1 MRYST
6 PIYIVEETKV
16 YNVTTGDYD
25 TERTE
30 TKTYASVAGTDIE
43 TMRLVY
49 GAIKEGSYTIHT
61 QNKIDFEYV
70 RIGNKDY
77 SVDYSYPKEVKGAY
91 VVSEVQ

>member
-6 PIYIVEETKV
+6 PIYIVEETQV
-16 YNVTTGDYD
+16 YNTATGDYD
-25 TERTE
+25 TEVTE

-61 QNKIDFEYV
+61 QNKIDFEYL
-70 RIGNKDY
+70 RIGSKKY
-77 SVDYSYPKEVKGAY
+77 SVDYSYPKDVKGAY